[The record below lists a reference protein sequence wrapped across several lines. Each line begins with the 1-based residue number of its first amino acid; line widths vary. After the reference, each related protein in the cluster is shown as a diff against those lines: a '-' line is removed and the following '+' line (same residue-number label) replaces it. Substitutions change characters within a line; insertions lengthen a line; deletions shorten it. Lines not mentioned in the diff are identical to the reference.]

1 MPDSTARTTTPP
13 NANAPDQPLISA
25 RGIFK
30 QYGAVRALAGADL
43 DIYAGQVT
51 ALLGANGSG
60 KSTLGRVITGITRP
74 DSGSLT
80 FEGRP
85 LHLRS
90 PVQARQLGITAVY
103 QELSLVP
110 DLSVAENVW
119 LGHEPRRMGGIDR
132 RAMRAKTAELLES
145 FQDVFTAPVSPDTTV
160 ERLPASER
168 QLVEVVKALAWQPRV
183 LVLDEATSS
192 LDSRQV
198 DRLFEL
204 VQQWRAQ
211 GMALVFISHRMEEIF
226 RVADRAAVVRNGIS
240 VGQRHISEATERQ
253 LVQLMTGGGE
263 VAAIAQGRQAEDAV
277 GSEAPVVLRLTEF
290 SSTDLQPLDLEL
302 RRGELVGLGGL
313 QGQGQRQLLLALFGA
328 APHHGQMLLGGEQVR
343 FRSPRQAQ
351 RAGVAYV
358 PGDRNREGLLPVRPI
373 LENLQLPGWRKYG
386 VPLRLREARADAG
399 EVAEELVIKF
409 DSLDE
414 PVANLSGGNAQKVV
428 IGKWLLQRPRLLLLD
443 DPTRGVDVNAKAE
456 FYRLLGRLQ
465 EQGTTIL
472 FHSSDDAELLGLC
485 QRVLVLQD
493 GHVTARL
500 TGQTLDRQHLVAA
513 AMGAHGAVAHP

>member
-1 MPDSTARTTTPP
+1 MPDPTDVKTTLPDAASAPP
-13 NANAPDQPLISA
+13 LLSA

-43 DIYAGQVT
+43 DIYAGQVV

-60 KSTLGRVITGITRP
+60 KSTLGRVITGITPP
-74 DSGSLT
+74 DDGSLT
-80 FEGRP
+80 LRGEP

-90 PVQARQLGITAVY
+90 PVHARQLGITAVY

-119 LGHEPRRMGGIDR
+119 LGHEPRRLGGIDR
-132 RAMRAKTAELLES
+132 RAMRHATSRLLES
-145 FQDVFTAPVSPDTTV
+145 FQDVFTVPVTPDTTID
-160 ERLPASER
+160 RLPASER
-168 QLVEVVKALAWQPRV
+168 QLVEVVKALAWRPSV

-198 DRLFEL
+198 DRLFQL
-204 VQQWRAQ
+204 VHQWRDQ
-211 GMALVFISHRMEEIF
+211 GMALVFVSHRMEEIF
-226 RVADRAAVVRNGIS
+226 RVADRAAVLRNGVS
-240 VGQRHISEATERQ
+240 VGQRAIGDVTERE

-263 VAAIAQGRQAEDAV
+263 VAAMALEHQAEERQASD
-277 GSEAPVVLRLTEF
+277 APVLLQLTQF
-290 SSTDLQPLDLEL
+290 SSAGLEPLDLQL

-328 APHHGQMLLGGEQVR
+328 APHLGGMRLGGEPVR
-343 FRSPRQAQ
+343 FRNPRQAQ

-373 LENLQLPGWRKYG
+373 LENLQLPGWRQYG
-386 VPLRLREARADAG
+386 TPLRLRAARADASS
-399 EVAEELVIKF
+399 VAEELVIKF

-465 EQGTTIL
+465 QQGTTIL

-493 GHVTARL
+493 GRVTARL
-500 TGQTLDRQHLVAA
+500 SGETLDRQHLVAA
-513 AMGAHGAVAHP
+513 AMGAHAAVASS